1 MSNTSSLDEL
11 WESVPPANQTFEPDH
26 LAGLTDAAR
35 LYLEHA
41 SAPGVRLA
49 TAVRLKM
56 HGEIKLKRWF
66 PFTAEQV
73 IRRDDGM
80 IWRATVRMYGI
91 PVRGFDRLING
102 EGEMSWKVLG
112 LIPLITAKG
121 PDVTRSTAGRVGA
134 ETVWLPSALCRQG
147 VTWMEQDSTHARAS
161 LKVQGERA
169 EVEFTV
175 DDDGRLESVKL
186 RRWGN
191 PEGAEYHYADFGGFA
206 ESEATFDG
214 YTIPTQL
221 RIGWHFGTERFESEG
236 EFFKCKISHA
246 EFR

>member
-1 MSNTSSLDEL
+1 
-11 WESVPPANQTFEPDH
+11 
-26 LAGLTDAAR
+26 
-35 LYLEHA
+35 
-41 SAPGVRLA
+41 
-49 TAVRLKM
+49 
-56 HGEIKLKRWF
+56 
-66 PFTAEQV
+66 
-73 IRRDDGM
+73 
-80 IWRATVRMYGI
+80 
-91 PVRGFDRLING
+91 
-102 EGEMSWKVLG
+102 
-112 LIPLITAKG
+112 
-121 PDVTRSTAGRVGA
+121 
-134 ETVWLPSALCRQG
+134 
-147 VTWMEQDSTHARAS
+147 MEQDSSHARAS

-175 DDDGRLESVKL
+175 DGDGRLESVKL
-186 RRWGN
+186 ERWGN